1 MSKYVYV
8 LSVDVFGNQYAGYR
22 MEMSEKIYDELV
34 IDKDW
39 MEQIAI
45 TDELVIVCNRE
56 SAVMGFPLNR
66 ALYDADGNLVTV
78 IGGNVFVQKR
88 DTGGICDISSDDI
101 EVIENRLRAILTI
114 SHGFVFTRNRD
125 ELAAW
130 KNETD

>member
-8 LSVDVFGNQYAGYR
+8 LQVDGFGNQYAGYR

-45 TDELVIVCNRE
+45 TDELVIICNKE
-56 SAVMGFPLNR
+56 SAVMGLPLNR
-66 ALYDADGNLVTV
+66 ALYDADGNLITV
-78 IGGNVFVQKR
+78 VGGNVFIQKR

-101 EVIENRLRAILTI
+101 EVIKDRLRAVLTI
-114 SHGFVFTRNRD
+114 SHGFVFTREKS
-125 ELAAW
+125 ELLEW
-130 KNETD
+130 KNKTD